1 MTTPTFTLSD
11 RLRKARKSSGLG
23 SSDMADLLKTSRTT
37 ISNYENGR
45 TEPTATT
52 VGRWAEITD
61 ADLVWLIVGDEAD
74 LRSRCNRESGVPIGV
89 FYDSAQGELFAMA
102 A

>member
-23 SSDMADLLKTSRTT
+23 SNDMAELLETSRTT
-37 ISNYENGR
+37 ISNYESGR

-52 VGRWAEITD
+52 VARWADITD
-61 ADLVWLIVGDEAD
+61 ADLVWIIVGDRAD
-74 LRSRCNRESGVPIGV
+74 LEIRCFRGDGDLVALHDPNQR
-89 FYDSAQGELFAMA
+89 ALFTLA